1 MGKCIII
8 AEAGVNHNGSV
19 ELAKKLVEAAAA
31 AGADYV
37 KFQTFEAAK
46 LVSSAARKASYQI
59 KNTGKGNSSQLDML
73 KKLELRKEDFR
84 MLKKHCERFRIK
96 FLSTAFDL
104 DNIDFLAKLDMDL
117 FKVPSGEI
125 TNLPYLR
132 KVARKGKKVV
142 LSTGMSTLS
151 EIEMA
156 VGVLLGEGVKRQN
169 ITVLHCN
176 TEYPTPFRD
185 VNLKSMLTIGEA
197 FKVPIGYS
205 DHTPGIE
212 IPVAAVAM
220 GASVIE
226 KHFTLDRNM
235 EGPDHKASLDPDEL
249 KQMVLSIRH
258 VEQALGDGVKQPSPS
273 EMKNI
278 QVARKSIHL
287 AKDMKRGEV
296 IRVSSL
302 IMLRP
307 GDGISPANVD
317 FVVGKKVVKNLKT
330 GHKVDYLDLK
340 N

>member
-1 MGKCIII
+1 
-8 AEAGVNHNGSV
+8 
-19 ELAKKLVEAAAA
+19 
-31 AGADYV
+31 
-37 KFQTFEAAK
+37 
-46 LVSSAARKASYQI
+46 
-59 KNTGKGNSSQLDML
+59 
-73 KKLELRKEDFR
+73 

-151 EIEMA
+151 EIETA

-296 IRVSSL
+296 IKVSSL